1 MNRLAVG
8 IGNEFNSP
16 WGKSQGFG
24 GLVSVIVSNAI
35 FIAAIILLFMVV
47 GGGIMMISICSQRQ
61 TSGNSRIYWVYNNIC
76 KLLVNQSSR
85 SGNRVKHFGV
95 ATLKTWIKLLNLAQL
110 TLHPE

>member
-16 WGKSQGFG
+16 WGRSQGFG

-47 GGGIMMISICSQRQ
+47 GGGIMMISSAGSNDPQSAAKGKQAATAGFIGFIIIFASFWLIRVIEAV
-61 TSGNSRIYWVYNNIC
+61 TGLNI
-76 KLLVNQSSR
+76 LESPL
-85 SGNRVKHFGV
+85 
-95 ATLKTWIKLLNLAQL
+95 
-110 TLHPE
+110 